1 MSLDLNLVALGNAL
15 KRLAESLSYD
25 ASQPLVVDASI
36 QRFEFCIELT
46 WKTLKKALA
55 AEGIEAN
62 TPRECMSQAY
72 AVHWLADETVWLSML
87 KDRNL
92 TSHTYKEDLALEIY
106 GRLPGHL
113 AAMQALYQV
122 LLARGGQP

>member
-15 KRLAESLSYD
+15 QRLAESLSYD

-46 WKTLKKALA
+46 WKTLKKGA
-55 AEGIEAN
+55 GGGRYRSQY
-62 TPRECMSQAY
+62 PRECMSQAY
-72 AVHWLADETVWLSML
+72 AAHWLADETVWLSML

-92 TSHTYKEDLALEIY
+92 TSHTYKEALAVEIY
-106 GRLPGHL
+106 SRLPGHL
-113 AAMQALYQV
+113 AAMQSLYQV